1 MKSFVTINLRRE
13 MADIRKEI
21 TAHKAVMKSTSRQA
35 MPLPLYSIWK
45 R

>member
-21 TAHKAVMKSTSRQA
+21 TAHKAVMKKYLEEA